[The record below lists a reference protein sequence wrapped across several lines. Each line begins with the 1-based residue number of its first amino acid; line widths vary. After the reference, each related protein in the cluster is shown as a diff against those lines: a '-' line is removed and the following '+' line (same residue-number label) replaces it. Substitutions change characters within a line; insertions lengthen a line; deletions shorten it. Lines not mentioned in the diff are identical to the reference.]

1 MQTMRAKKRSE
12 GFTLVELLM
21 VVAIIGI
28 LAAIAIPNLMLA
40 IQRAKQKKTMT
51 NMRNIATAWEAR
63 ASDFSGYNAA
73 GIAGADISVPI
84 ADVAV
89 LIAPTY
95 MRTVPLADAWGR
107 TLQTYLDKAIGSAQ
121 IASRYAI
128 TSPGRDGLY
137 DPSQPMG
144 GFTGFDCDIIYSNGA
159 FLTYPVSN

>member
-1 MQTMRAKKRSE
+1 MRAKKRIE

-28 LAAIAIPNLMLA
+28 LAAIAIPNLIVA

-73 GIAGADISVPI
+73 GVAGADISVPI
-84 ADVAV
+84 ADIAV

-95 MRTVPLADAWGR
+95 MRSVPIADAWGR
-107 TLQTYLDKAIGSAQ
+107 TLGTYLDKAIGSSQ
-121 IASRYAI
+121 IANRYAI
-128 TSPGRDGLY
+128 TSPGRDGVY

-144 GFTGFDCDIIYSNGA
+144 AFTGFDCDIIYSNGA
-159 FLTYPVSN
+159 FMTYPAPN